1 MSQLVKPSA
10 DAVENMLEM
19 LFGDGTAVT
28 SVEPSSV
35 VAVAAA
41 RYIDDEDSLAALCAC
56 DAPFLAYSGAAL
68 SMMPKGGAEDMI
80 ADGDFSKTIIENFY
94 EVMNI
99 CSRLIMSDSS
109 LHIRLDNTIQGD
121 AVATER
127 GALSPS
133 HSIAFKVSIPK
144 YGDGQF
150 VFEF

>member
-41 RYIDDEDSLAALCAC
+41 RYVDDEDSLAALCAC

-68 SMMPKGGAEDMI
+68 SMMPCSVPRAALWGSLRGGAQSRHS
-80 ADGDFSKTIIENFY
+80 ASK
-94 EVMNI
+94 
-99 CSRLIMSDSS
+99 RHSS
-109 LHIRLDNTIQGD
+109 SWPLT
-121 AVATER
+121 
-127 GALSPS
+127 
-133 HSIAFKVSIPK
+133 
-144 YGDGQF
+144 
-150 VFEF
+150 